1 MFFWLFSGLGLLL
14 AGLAVGTLIFSAGL
28 DAGSSFEERGAPLT
42 CFHCGRQTD
51 SSRRKCRH
59 CGRELQ

>member
-1 MFFWLFSGLGLLL
+1 MLSGFGLV
-14 AGLAVGTLIFSAGL
+14 LAVLAAGVMVFTAGV
-28 DAGSSFEERGAPLT
+28 DAGSSFEERSAPLK